1 MVNNENNAL
10 KKVNN
15 AFNNQKLHCQLVNS
29 RGKVLATTN
38 KTNAAKSHNNLNLKT
53 NGNGANGN
61 GANAM
66 NGGKSRKGR
75 KGGDMG
81 LTTLIMPAGVNPFL
95 TTIGLAALSGTS
107 KGKRLVSDV
116 NPVGRRKRSTRKR
129 STRKRSVSALSLNA
143 PVKKRKRSV
152 SKSKGRKRSVTTTV
166 TKRKVVRSRPR
177 KRSVSKTVTRKV
189 SRSRP
194 RKRSASKSKGR
205 KRSVSKSRTRKVRK
219 GGNMMSLLFPRGLS
233 ASLTAAGLAGLA
245 KTGHLGR
252 SSLSKSRRTSR
263 KRSGSRT
270 VKKRKVVRRKVQ
282 SGGKVKRKTS
292 VKKRKTSVKKR
303 KTSVKKRP
311 TKRKT
316 SVKKRKTS
324 RGGACWASE
333 KNSMSQSRSSKKKR
347 SGGNCPWASV
357 GGAKKKKVNL
367 HKKVSKKKHR
377 GGSDWRIMT
386 TALGPTNAGDMT
398 PCGPAVCVQ
407 KAFTSQPIVPN
418 SQLAN
423 WIAPQSTGTVGSM
436 CGGMS
441 KLKKKRTKTALKSLK
456 KRTKTAKK
464 SLKKRTKAAKK
475 SLKKKAKTIK
485 RKTTRK

>member
-10 KKVNN
+10 KKVND
-15 AFNNQKLHCQLVNS
+15 AFKNQKLHCQLVNS
-29 RGKVLATTN
+29 RGRVLATTN
-38 KTNAAKSHNNLNLKT
+38 KNIAANRHNNLNLQT
-53 NGNGANGN
+53 NEKGANP
-61 GANAM
+61 ANANPANSANVANATPANSANVANVM
-66 NGGKSRKGR
+66 NGGKIYKVRKVR

-95 TTIGLAALSGTS
+95 TTFGLAALSGTS

-129 STRKRSVSALSLNA
+129 SVSALFINA

-152 SKSKGRKRSVTTTV
+152 SKSKGRKRSV
-166 TKRKVVRSRPR
+166 
-177 KRSVSKTVTRKV
+177 SKTVKRKV

-194 RKRSASKSKGR
+194 RKSSA
-205 KRSVSKSRTRKVRK
+205 SKSRTRKVRK

-252 SSLSKSRRTSR
+252 SSLSKSRKTSR

-292 VKKRKTSVKKR
+292 
-303 KTSVKKRP
+303 
-311 TKRKT
+311 
-316 SVKKRKTS
+316 

-333 KNSMSQSRSSKKKR
+333 KNSTSKYS

-357 GGAKKKKVNL
+357 GGAKKAL
-367 HKKVSKKKHR
+367 KKHR
-377 GGSDWRIMT
+377 GGGSDWIGT
-386 TALGPTNAGDMT
+386 QYALGSSIAGDMT
-398 PCGPAVCVQ
+398 PCGPAVCMQ

-441 KLKKKRTKTALKSLK
+441 KLKKKKAKTA
-456 KRTKTAKK
+456 R
-464 SLKKRTKAAKK
+464 K
-475 SLKKKAKTIK
+475 SLKKKTKTARKSLKKKTKTARKSLKKKTKTSRKSLKKKTKTARKSLKKKTKTAK